1 MYRAEDMLWH
11 LAIWTARIGQPAEA
25 MGVVAL
31 WHKRPTTLL
40 ATAKQLGLPCH
51 VVFSVYS
58 ACHALGLVVDRRA
71 RQLAQVSKQAA
82 PGLPCCWA
90 QCWTNCASLP
100 APIDWPLSSQAAP
113 QKRWP
118 TMPPVIAL
126 SNNNISQFQQ

>member
-25 MGVVAL
+25 MGVVGL

-71 RQLAQVSKQAA
+71 RQLARVSKQ
-82 PGLPCCWA
+82 GRSRSTLLLGSMLDKLRKF
-90 QCWTNCASLP
+90 TGSH
-100 APIDWPLSSQAAP
+100 
-113 QKRWP
+113 
-118 TMPPVIAL
+118 
-126 SNNNISQFQQ
+126 